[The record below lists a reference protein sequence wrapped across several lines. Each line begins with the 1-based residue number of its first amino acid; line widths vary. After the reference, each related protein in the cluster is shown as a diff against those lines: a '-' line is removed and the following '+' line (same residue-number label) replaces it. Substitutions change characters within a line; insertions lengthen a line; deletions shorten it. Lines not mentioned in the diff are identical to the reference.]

1 MPKLSFIIGAF
12 NRPYRMRTCLASIAD
27 QSFTD
32 WEAVIVDN
40 SDDPKA
46 IELQRE
52 FAKIDPRIRY
62 EHVGERA
69 FDPRVGI
76 RSLYNA
82 SEIGVGMTTGEWV
95 CFPNDD
101 SYYCPWFAER
111 LLNAAERENWEFVF
125 SNIVIGRPDIE
136 HYTLDCQPWACA
148 IDKTCYMFKR
158 GWFPAEWPGKL
169 DQYGVADGILVNA
182 LVARGIRVGK
192 VPQVL
197 VVHN

>member
-52 FAKIDPRIRY
+52 FAKMDPRIRY

-76 RSLYNA
+76 RSLYDA
-82 SEIGVGMTTGEWV
+82 SEIGVTMTTGSWL

-111 LLNAAERENWEFVF
+111 MLNAAERENWEFVF
-125 SNIVIGRPDIE
+125 SNIIIGRPDIE

-148 IDKTCYMFKR
+148 VDKTCYMFKR
-158 GWFPAEWPGKL
+158 EWFPAEWPGKV
-169 DQYGVADGILVNA
+169 DQYGVADGVLVNT